1 MMKAL
6 DSHKSTIQTPVLISI
21 FFGIIFC
28 LVSLPNH
35 YFFRTATLDLG
46 LYTNAIYDYAH
57 FSFSDSS
64 SFKENSS
71 NLIADHFDLFLML
84 ISPFSWI
91 FKSWTLLIVQ
101 IAFLIAGGWGVYTW
115 LKERN
120 TDEHIG
126 IMGML
131 FFYLHFSLFSAL
143 SFDYHSNVLAAAMLP
158 WFFVFVQRQKILNSI
173 LILIAILLCKENMA
187 LWMFFV
193 CIGAAWL
200 YRTKAVCK
208 NLLIMSVLSIVYFF
222 IITAWLMPAL
232 HSEKTY
238 VQFNY
243 SVLGSNYSEAF
254 ITLLT
259 HPFKIVK
266 TLFINHSASMQ
277 GDYTKSE
284 CWLFFLFSGGLFLV
298 LRPIWI
304 FMLIPVFLQK
314 FLHDWIQMW
323 GVNDQYVIEFA
334 PIIALGA
341 FDWVG
346 SLKERKTKLLFS
358 TLPLLMAL
366 VSTIRLM
373 DRTSARVPKVN
384 VRLYQSAHWKSD
396 LPLDEIHKAI
406 SMIPDG
412 AVVSAQSNIQPHL
425 AWRDKAYMFPL
436 IKDAEYICYI
446 KGINTYPLSK
456 SEFNDFTTALEN
468 SPSKWAIIFSAEG
481 VWLLK
486 RI

>member
-1 MMKAL
+1 MMKAP
-6 DSHKSTIQTPVLISI
+6 DRHTSIFQTPVLISI
-21 FFGIIFC
+21 FFGIVFC

-84 ISPFSWI
+84 ISPLSWI

-101 IAFLIAGGWGVYTW
+101 IVFLVAGGWGVYTW
-115 LKERN
+115 LREKNDNEN
-120 TDEHIG
+120 IG
-126 IMGML
+126 FLGML
-131 FFYLHFSLFSAL
+131 YFYLHFSLFSAL
-143 SFDYHSNVLAAAMLP
+143 SFDYHSNVLAAAMIP
-158 WFFVFVQRQKILNSI
+158 WFFVFIQREKILKAA
-173 LILIAILLCKENMA
+173 LILIAILICKENMA

-193 CIGAAWL
+193 CCATAWL
-200 YRTKAVCK
+200 FRKKAVYK
-208 NLLIMSVLSIVYFF
+208 SLLIMASFSIAYFF
-222 IITAWLMPAL
+222 IITGWVMPAL

-243 SVLGSNYSEAF
+243 SVLGSNYADAF
-254 ITLLT
+254 RTLIT
-259 HPFKIVK
+259 HPLKIFK

-298 LRPIWI
+298 LRPVWI

-346 SLKERKTKLLFS
+346 SLKTRKTKRFFSILL
-358 TLPLLMAL
+358 LLMAL
-366 VSTIRLM
+366 LSTIRLM
-373 DRTSARVPKVN
+373 DRTSARVPKVK
-384 VRLYQSAHWKSD
+384 VRLYQAAHWKSD
-396 LPLDEIHKAI
+396 LPLAEIHKAI
-406 SMIPDG
+406 SLIPDR
-412 AVVSAQSNIQPHL
+412 AVISAQSNIQPHI

-436 IKDAEYICYI
+436 IKDAEYIFYVE
-446 KGINTYPLSK
+446 GANTYPLSK
-456 SEFNDFTTALEN
+456 NEFKELTTKLEE
-468 SPSKWAIIFSAEG
+468 SPSKWIILYSENG
-481 VWLLK
+481 VKLLK